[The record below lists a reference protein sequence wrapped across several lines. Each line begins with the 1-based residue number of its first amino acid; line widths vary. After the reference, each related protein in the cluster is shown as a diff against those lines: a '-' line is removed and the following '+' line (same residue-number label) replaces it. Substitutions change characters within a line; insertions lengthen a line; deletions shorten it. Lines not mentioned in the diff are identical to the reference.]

1 MGFGLFFLAEYTNMI
16 VVCSVA
22 TALFLGGWQAP
33 FLPGFWWF
41 LIKMYLLLLIIMWF
55 RWTYPRLRFDQ
66 LLNLNWKWLFPLS
79 LANLLG
85 TALAMKLV

>member
-1 MGFGLFFLAEYTNMI
+1 
-16 VVCSVA
+16 VA

-66 LLNLNWKWLFPLS
+66 LLNLNWKWLLPLS
-79 LANLLG
+79 LLNLLA
-85 TALAMKLV
+85 TALVMKLV